1 MTIAKSAVSRRRML
15 GLALAGVV
23 AACSSPEPAYY
34 TLAAVPGVAKPGG
47 PAQVELRRI
56 GLAGYLDRSEI
67 VRANSPYSLR
77 LNGAERWGEPFGDLV
92 ARILAEDLNTRL
104 PGTSVFTSA
113 GSITAEA
120 DATIEM
126 DIQRFDADASGQ
138 AVLLAQVAVSRGQKR
153 ASAATRVVRIM
164 VQPAGPS
171 TAELV
176 AAMSKGLGQLADAVA
191 EMLRTAS
198 PRDAVT
204 EKRPKS
210 TRTSQAQHSATRSAT
225 PASRH

>member
-1 MTIAKSAVSRRRML
+1 MTISRRGLL
-15 GLALAGVV
+15 GLALAAIVP
-23 AACSSPEPAYY
+23 ACASPEPAYY
-34 TLAAVPGVAKPGG
+34 TLAAVPGQPKPGG
-47 PAQVELRRI
+47 PGQVELRRI

-67 VRANSPYSLR
+67 VRANSAYSLR

-104 PGTSVFTSA
+104 LGTSVFTSA

-138 AVLLAQVAVSRGQKR
+138 AVLLAQVAVSRGRAR
-153 ASAATRVVRIM
+153 ASAVTRVFRFTVR
-164 VQPAGPS
+164 PAGPS

-176 AAMSKGLGQLADAVA
+176 AAMSAALGQLADSIAT
-191 EMLRTAS
+191 MLRVAS
-198 PRDAVT
+198 PSPSPAKGR
-204 EKRPKS
+204 R
-210 TRTSQAQHSATRSAT
+210 RSAK
-225 PASRH
+225 

>member
-1 MTIAKSAVSRRRML
+1 MTRGKSAVSRRWML
-15 GLALAGVV
+15 CLVLAGVV

-47 PAQVELRRI
+47 PAQVELRRL

-67 VRANSPYSLR
+67 VRANSPYSIR

-120 DATIEM
+120 DAKIEM

-138 AVLLAQVAVSRGQKR
+138 AVLLAQVAVSRGQAR
-153 ASAATRVVRIM
+153 TSAATRVVRIM

-191 EMLRTAS
+191 DMLRTAS
-198 PRDAVT
+198 PRDAAA

-210 TRTSQAQHSATRSAT
+210 AKTSQARRSAT
-225 PASRH
+225 PAGRR